1 VRRSAVFRRRRLGAM
16 LVVLATACAFYA
28 ATGADAGTEPIP
40 YTVTSGDTLWE
51 IATEKYP
58 PTEDPRNTV
67 EAIRRENGLEGYLI
81 TPGMRLQLP
90 R

>member
-1 VRRSAVFRRRRLGAM
+1 M
-16 LVVLATACAFYA
+16 LVVLATICAFYA

-58 PTEDPRNTV
+58 PSEDPRSTV

-81 TPGMRLQLP
+81 TPGMSLQLP